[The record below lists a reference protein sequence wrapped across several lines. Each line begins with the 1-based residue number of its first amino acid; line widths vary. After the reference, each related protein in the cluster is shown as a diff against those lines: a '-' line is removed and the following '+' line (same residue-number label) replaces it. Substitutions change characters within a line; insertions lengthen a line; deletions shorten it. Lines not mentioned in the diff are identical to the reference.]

1 MGIRK
6 QLSKQLNNAAKALD
20 NDKSKEKIGA
30 MITVNRIKL
39 ANAIMPK
46 IHPVKQ

>member
-1 MGIRK
+1 MAIRK
-6 QLSKQLNNAAKALD
+6 GIAQQLNNAAKALD

-30 MITVNRIKL
+30 LITIGRIKL

-46 IHPVKQ
+46 IHPVHR